1 MQPVRRLRL
10 EPAFHEVG
18 PAARA
23 LRRFGGDGRPAAAH
37 AADSR
42 FPHDVHHLA
51 AADLGRIP
59 APRQQLG
66 VRLAVPVHGH
76 EEIGMDLEDVAGQRL
91 VPGGHAADGPGSE
104 HAAAARRDEPAVQQ
118 AASTLQIGPTL
129 KRSLNSSM
137 QATINA
143 VSGRAAPRK
152 KPTPSS
158 ISRSP
163 ASIARPRPANSSTPP
178 SRLRPTAWSP
188 PRPWRPSCCANG
200 AASPARP
207 PDPWRPVRSPWS
219 PTDTSRATRPT
230 A

>member
-1 MQPVRRLRL
+1 MYRSTALSRCSLLYFAIRGFSSRSGSPRKRHHLVLWTPTCRNTQLPGVHGGGARPSDDPAGEHVGGERRVAERAVGHAHVGDVGHVRPVRRLRL

-42 FPHDVHHLA
+42 FPHDVHHLV

-76 EEIGMDLEDVAGQRL
+76 EEIGMDLEDAAGQRL
-91 VPGGHAADGPGSE
+91 VPGGHAADGPGFE
-104 HAAAARRDEPAVQQ
+104 HAVAARRDEPAVQRSGRHP
-118 AASTLQIGPTL
+118 AGIGPTL

-137 QATINA
+137 
-143 VSGRAAPRK
+143 
-152 KPTPSS
+152 
-158 ISRSP
+158 
-163 ASIARPRPANSSTPP
+163 
-178 SRLRPTAWSP
+178 
-188 PRPWRPSCCANG
+188 
-200 AASPARP
+200 
-207 PDPWRPVRSPWS
+207 
-219 PTDTSRATRPT
+219 
-230 A
+230 

>member
-1 MQPVRRLRL
+1 MQPARRLRL

-23 LRRFGGDGRPAAAH
+23 PRRFGGDGRPAAAH

-91 VPGGHAADGPGSE
+91 VPGGHAADGPGFE
-104 HAAAARRDEPAVQQ
+104 HAVAARRDGPAVQ
-118 AASTLQIGPTL
+118 
-129 KRSLNSSM
+129 RSG
-137 QATINA
+137 QH
-143 VSGRAAPRK
+143 
-152 KPTPSS
+152 
-158 ISRSP
+158 P
-163 ASIARPRPANSSTPP
+163 ADR
-178 SRLRPTAWSP
+178 
-188 PRPWRPSCCANG
+188 
-200 AASPARP
+200 
-207 PDPWRPVRSPWS
+207 PDPENGP
-219 PTDTSRATRPT
+219 
-230 A
+230 